1 MNPVTAF
8 LLGIALTSGTVFL
21 ALLHL
26 RGPLQLILTDLCGT
40 TERAKFWTAFSNIT
54 LFFVPFALALDHQP
68 AAHSMLPAAFVIGD
82 QIEAAVIGLVA
93 SVILLGVILSR
104 FIWRGNARRSHGA
117 RTAAGDAEQDAA
129 AV

>member
-40 TERAKFWTAFSNIT
+40 IERARFWAAFSNIT

-68 AAHSMLPAAFVIGD
+68 APNSSQPAAFVIGD
-82 QIEAAVIGLVA
+82 QVEAAVIGLVA
-93 SVILLGVILSR
+93 SVIFLGLILSW
-104 FIWRGNARRSHGA
+104 FIRRGFVQSSR
-117 RTAAGDAEQDAA
+117 AASVAPDAGTQNEAI
-129 AV
+129 

>member
-1 MNPVTAF
+1 MSPVAAF

-40 TERAKFWTAFSNIT
+40 ADRARFWAAFSNVT

-68 AAHSMLPAAFVIGD
+68 TPNSLQPAAFVIGD
-82 QIEAAVIGLVA
+82 QVEAAVIGLVA
-93 SVILLGVILSR
+93 SVVFLGLILSW
-104 FIWRGNARRSHGA
+104 FIRRGIVQSSQPVA
-117 RTAAGDAEQDAA
+117 AAGGTRQDEAA
-129 AV
+129 I